1 MNVISS
7 FPKRL
12 AEAMNGMGV
21 TALATKLGVSK
32 QSVSAWLN
40 GTRKPKKL
48 TLTAMAQILSVH
60 PEWLMGYDVNK
71 MGYDVNKNVAAER
84 YDGKTLEFI
93 NLFSQLTTE
102 QQFLIIFQIK
112 GILANQD
119 QPKKT
124 YAIKKAARHGNFEKK
139 TITDTELDEI
149 KCLHDVNDLK

>member
-21 TALATKLGVSK
+21 TELATKLGVSK

-60 PEWLMGYDVNK
+60 PEWL

-119 QPKKT
+119 QPEKT
-124 YAIKKAARHGNFEKK
+124 YVIKRAARDGSSGERVY
-139 TITDTELDEI
+139 TESELNEI
-149 KCLHDVNDLK
+149 KNRDDVDDLK

>member
-119 QPKKT
+119 QPDKT
-124 YAIKKAARHGNFEKK
+124 YVIKRAARDGSSGERVY
-139 TITDTELDEI
+139 TESELNEI
-149 KCLHDVNDLK
+149 KNRDDVDDMI